1 MGSLDY
7 HKREYLKKAAK
18 IHTTSMR
25 SETLLD
31 VAWSDAQRASLE
43 YFRHQWRSVKKY
55 CFISVKNKTLFER
68 SEFVLFRKWKNIL
81 ASQRKPAFFLCFVS
95 FVRTKEMKIL

>member
-1 MGSLDY
+1 ME
-7 HKREYLKKAAK
+7 RCAASFSRK
-18 IHTTSMR
+18 
-25 SETLLD
+25 E
-31 VAWSDAQRASLE
+31 RASPE

-95 FVRTKEMKIL
+95 FVRTKEMKSLRG

>member
-1 MGSLDY
+1 
-7 HKREYLKKAAK
+7 
-18 IHTTSMR
+18 MR
-25 SETLLD
+25 SEILPN
-31 VAWSDAQRASLE
+31 VAWSDAKRASPE

-68 SEFVLFRKWKNIL
+68 SEFVLFRKWENIL

-95 FVRTKEMKIL
+95 FVRTKEMKSLRG

>member
-43 YFRHQWRSVKKY
+43 NSELLPS
-55 CFISVKNKTLFER
+55 ISGISGE
-68 SEFVLFRKWKNIL
+68 
-81 ASQRKPAFFLCFVS
+81 A
-95 FVRTKEMKIL
+95 

>member
-43 YFRHQWRSVKKY
+43 KSELLLS
-55 CFISVKNKTLFER
+55 ISGISGE
-68 SEFVLFRKWKNIL
+68 
-81 ASQRKPAFFLCFVS
+81 A
-95 FVRTKEMKIL
+95 

>member
-1 MGSLDY
+1 
-7 HKREYLKKAAK
+7 
-18 IHTTSMR
+18 MR
-25 SETLLD
+25 SEIPGISGLVGKASPINAKRD
-31 VAWSDAQRASLE
+31 SLE

-95 FVRTKEMKIL
+95 FVRTKEMKALQLSTE